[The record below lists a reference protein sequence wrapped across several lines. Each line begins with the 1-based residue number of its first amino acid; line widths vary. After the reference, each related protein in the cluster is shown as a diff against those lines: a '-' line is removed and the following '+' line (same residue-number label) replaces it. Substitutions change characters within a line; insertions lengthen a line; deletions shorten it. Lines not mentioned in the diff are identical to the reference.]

1 MTCPYDLVWVRI
13 LRLPEII
20 MQVFATPSTPFGC
33 KALKKSDIVGVVC
46 PVFAAPLLPLL
57 PLPTVLGG
65 ISVIMSGTGH
75 DVVAYA
81 ALCRC

>member
-1 MTCPYDLVWVRI
+1 MYFIRVNFATPSAPFWVKTLEYRNI
-13 LRLPEII
+13 AGAVCA
-20 MQVFATPSTPFGC
+20 VFATPM
-33 KALKKSDIVGVVC
+33 
-46 PVFAAPLLPLL
+46 LPLL

-75 DVVAYA
+75 DVVADA

>member
-1 MTCPYDLVWVRI
+1 MYFICVN
-13 LRLPEII
+13 
-20 MQVFATPSTPFGC
+20 FAALAAPLGV
-33 KALKKSDIVGVVC
+33 KALEYSDIAGVVC
-46 PVFAAPLLPLL
+46 AVFAAPLLPLL

-75 DVVAYA
+75 DVVADA